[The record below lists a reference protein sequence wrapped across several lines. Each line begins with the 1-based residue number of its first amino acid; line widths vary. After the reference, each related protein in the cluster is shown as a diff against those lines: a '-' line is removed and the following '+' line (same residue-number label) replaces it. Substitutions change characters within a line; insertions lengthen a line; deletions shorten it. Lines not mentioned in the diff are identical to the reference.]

1 MTPETA
7 YTELLRR
14 SRERAMLASCL
25 ELMGWDEL
33 TYMPRG
39 GVENRGREMAHL
51 AGLYHAALTDPR
63 IGELLDDVADSPL
76 VADPHSPAAANVRQW
91 RREFQQQTRLPR
103 TLVEE
108 LASVTTTAQQQWAE
122 ARQDNDFAQFA
133 PWLAKVVALNRQ
145 KAECLGH
152 NGNVYDALLEEHE
165 HGMRSA
171 DLKSLFAALRQ
182 ELTAI
187 LTAVGGTRRKTKPS
201 ILRRDYPVERQRI
214 FAEAAAGDLGFDFSR
229 GRLDATTHPF
239 FSTIGPGDCRI
250 TTRYTQTNFGDA
262 FFAMLHEMGHGLYEQ
277 GLAAEHYGTPAGEA
291 TSMALHESQSR
302 MWETFV
308 GRSRSFWQHFFP
320 RAREV
325 FHDTLHDVKLDQFYG
340 AINHV
345 EPGVNRVR
353 ADAVS
358 YDLHIAV
365 RFELEQEL
373 IVGDLP
379 VEDLPAAWNA
389 KYREFLNITPPND
402 AEGCL
407 QDSHWAA
414 GLFGYFPVYTLGNIY
429 AAQIFATAQ
438 REVSN
443 LDADVSQGKFEG
455 LLAWL
460 QEKMYRHGGCY
471 AAAELLE
478 KITGQPADYRPL
490 VAALQEKCGEVY
502 GV

>member
-1 MTPETA
+1 
-7 YTELLRR
+7 
-14 SRERAMLASCL
+14 
-25 ELMGWDEL
+25 
-33 TYMPRG
+33 
-39 GVENRGREMAHL
+39 
-51 AGLYHAALTDPR
+51 
-63 IGELLDDVADSPL
+63 
-76 VADPHSPAAANVRQW
+76 
-91 RREFQQQTRLPR
+91 
-103 TLVEE
+103 
-108 LASVTTTAQQQWAE
+108 
-122 ARQDNDFAQFA
+122 
-133 PWLAKVVALNRQ
+133 
-145 KAECLGH
+145 
-152 NGNVYDALLEEHE
+152 
-165 HGMRSA
+165 
-171 DLKSLFAALRQ
+171 
-182 ELTAI
+182 
-187 LTAVGGTRRKTKPS
+187 
-201 ILRRDYPVERQRI
+201 
-214 FAEAAAGDLGFDFSR
+214 
-229 GRLDATTHPF
+229 
-239 FSTIGPGDCRI
+239 
-250 TTRYTQTNFGDA
+250 
-262 FFAMLHEMGHGLYEQ
+262 
-277 GLAAEHYGTPAGEA
+277 
-291 TSMALHESQSR
+291 

-308 GRSRSFWQHFFP
+308 GRSRPFWQHFFP

-325 FHDTLHDVKLDQFYG
+325 FHDTLHDVKFEQFYG

-478 KITGQPADYRPL
+478 QITGQPADYRPL